1 MQDEGRDG
9 WRRNLGKGLY
19 PEGSSGSDG
28 VARVWQV
35 GGVMSSKLYCLPGE
49 KDTEG
54 RGREEEV
61 GSVRKRLYQHITSRE
76 NRVPGLRE
84 GLGVRWNKF
93 WRSFYESESHSV
105 VCESATP
112 WTVRSLEFS
121 SPEYCSG

>member
-1 MQDEGRDG
+1 MLLQPCQRVQDEGRDG

-35 GGVMSSKLYCLPGE
+35 GAVMSSKLYCLPGE

-61 GSVRKRLYQHITSRE
+61 GSVRRRLYQHITSRG

-84 GLGVRWNKF
+84 GLGVRWNKC
-93 WRSFYESESHSV
+93 WV
-105 VCESATP
+105 P
-112 WTVRSLEFS
+112 
-121 SPEYCSG
+121 CSC